1 MTPDAA
7 WTGTVP
13 GAAATGAGG
22 EAATVW
28 GSTRP
33 ASLARWAAYCQLR
46 HYGMSPSLAFLLSQ
60 AGFGS
65 PSVASFFGGV

>member
-1 MTPDAA
+1 MTSAGTSVSPLTPADDLTCPDIDS
-7 WTGTVP
+7 
-13 GAAATGAGG
+13 G
-22 EAATVW
+22 EAAIDGQVRFT
-28 GSTRP
+28 
-33 ASLARWAAYCQLR
+33 AYCRLR